1 MQSELILKIKKMKK
15 QTMNVA
21 SPKCPCELSGFC
33 GKQTDE
39 EIIEY
44 AKVNK
49 ECFALL
55 VERYEDKLGRYIKR
69 ISNMTKESI
78 EDVLQS
84 VFLKTY
90 INLNSFDNRNKFST
104 WIYRIAH
111 NETVNYWRKNS
122 KGNHSV
128 SLDENDF
135 WKNIIPDTRD
145 MGFEVAQR
153 IDGDKVR
160 LALENL
166 VGNQKEALSLRFFEQ
181 LDYQEIANKLGKPI
195 GTVGTLINR
204 GKKVLQEELIKMG
217 FSGSYS

>member
-1 MQSELILKIKKMKK
+1 MKT
-15 QTMNVA
+15 QIQENVA
-21 SPKCPCELSGFC
+21 RVCPCDLAEFC

-39 EIIEY
+39 EIIEFV
-44 AKVNK
+44 KENK
-49 ECFALL
+49 ECYAVL
-55 VERYEDKLGRYIKR
+55 VERYEEKLTRYVKR

-78 EDVLQS
+78 EDILQS

-90 INLNSFDNRNKFST
+90 VNLNSFDNRNKFST

-122 KGNHSV
+122 KGNHFV

-135 WKNIIPDTRD
+135 WKNIIPDNGD
-145 MGFEVAQR
+145 MGYEVAQR
-153 IDGDKVR
+153 IDGNKVR

-166 VGNQKEALSLRFFEQ
+166 IGNQKEALSLRFIDQ
-181 LDYQEIANKLGKPI
+181 LNYQEIADKLEKPI

-204 GKKVLQEELIKMG
+204 GKKVLQEELVKMG
-217 FSGSYS
+217 FSGGYS